1 MAYVARRTGV
11 FLGSLAVASVLVF
24 CVMAVL
30 PGNPAQVAAGTQATP
45 EQVAALEEEFG
56 LDEPALQRYVSW
68 IGGLVTGDLGE
79 TFVSKRSIADEI
91 GTRLQVTVP
100 LVVLSMLLA
109 IAIAFPLGVLAAVG
123 HRRFLG
129 TGISA
134 VSQIG
139 IAIPAF
145 WAGLMLATL
154 FAVRWQL
161 LPAGGFTPWDR
172 DPSRAFQSLVLPA
185 LALALVQA
193 AILTRYVRS
202 AVLEVTGEDYIRTAR
217 AKGLTR
223 SQALR
228 RHGLRNA
235 AIPVVTI
242 LGLQLTALLA
252 GAVVIE
258 NVFSLPGLGKLLV
271 DGIGNR
277 EVILVQDIVM
287 LLTLAVLLTNLAV
300 DLVYPVIDP
309 RLRSSAR

>member
-1 MAYVARRTGV
+1 VAYVARRTGV